1 MEQNDWSELKRS
13 KLFSGIDEKELG
25 AMISCLSAEKRKYKR
40 GEYILRYGDPVGVIG
55 LVTTGSVDVI
65 KEDYWGNRNIV
76 AVILPGQ
83 TFAESYACAGDVPLG
98 VSVQAAQDSEM
109 LFMNIQRILTT
120 CSSACAFHARL
131 IRNLVSLLAQKNLMM
146 NEKLTYLAQR
156 NTREK
161 LLSYLSAESM
171 RQHSSGFSI
180 PFDRQQ
186 LADYLSVDRSA
197 MSNELS
203 KMRKEGILQY
213 EKNHFLLLQP
223 MEAE

>member
-1 MEQNDWSELKRS
+1 MEQNDLPILKRS
-13 KLFSGIDEKELG
+13 KLFSGIDDKEIK
-25 AMISCLSAEKRKYKR
+25 AMLSCLSAERKKYKK
-40 GEYILRYGDPVGVIG
+40 GEHILRYGDPVSWIG
-55 LVTTGSVDVI
+55 LVITGSVDVI

-76 AVILPGQ
+76 AAILPGQ
-83 TFAESYACAGDVPLG
+83 SFAESYACAGDIPLG
-98 VSVQAAQDSEM
+98 VSVLTAQDSEI
-109 LFMNIQRILTT
+109 LWMNIQKILTA

-131 IRNLVSLLAQKNLMM
+131 IRNLVSLLASKNLMM

-156 NTREK
+156 STREK

-171 RQHSSGFSI
+171 RQHVSSFSI

-213 EKNHFLLLQP
+213 DKNHFLLLQP
-223 MEAE
+223 MDMK